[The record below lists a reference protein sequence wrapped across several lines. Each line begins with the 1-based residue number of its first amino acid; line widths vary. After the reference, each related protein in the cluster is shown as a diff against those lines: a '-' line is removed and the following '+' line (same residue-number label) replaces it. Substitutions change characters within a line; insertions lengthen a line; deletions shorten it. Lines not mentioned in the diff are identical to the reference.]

1 MANETMTR
9 QQIEATM
16 TQEQFDAALLANLRA
31 GVLPLADQLA
41 QLAEFV
47 GTLAQEIDSL
57 RARVAQLE
65 GPPPRPAPWPSA

>member
-16 TQEQFDAALLANLRA
+16 TQEQFDAALLAKVRA

-47 GTLAQEIDSL
+47 GTLAQEIDML
-57 RARVAQLE
+57 RARVAKLE